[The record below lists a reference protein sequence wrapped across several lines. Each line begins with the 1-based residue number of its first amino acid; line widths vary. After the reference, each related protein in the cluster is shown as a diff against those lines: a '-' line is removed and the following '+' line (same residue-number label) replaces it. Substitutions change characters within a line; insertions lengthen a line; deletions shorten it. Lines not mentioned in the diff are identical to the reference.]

1 MDMGT
6 FNKSKEIQKLKSF
19 KFQNE
24 EQESYSVVKVLD
36 MTNIFT
42 SFLPKSGI
50 KNMAENTLLLDKHS
64 STAEKSNLEI
74 RGNNLINK
82 IKEKPVDYE
91 FQNVKPREIVTENT
105 VQLDTHSRTAEKSNL
120 EIKGDNSFTHI
131 KEEPVDH
138 EFIEFQEPSRKNSV
152 TDNSYTHNIK
162 EPMDYGFI
170 EFEVV
175 EPREI
180 VTENTVCR
188 LNETCCTMESDN
200 NKIMTD
206 TQKRFPHTSTLL
218 SNSSFVPAKEI
229 DLLKSFEFP
238 KQVQEPHSN
247 QKDVPSIN
255 IFTPL
260 LQPTG
265 DKNVAEN
272 TLLLDTHSSTT
283 EKSNL
288 ETRGDDS
295 FTHIKEEP
303 VDHEFIE
310 FQEPSRKNSV
320 TENTAQLDT
329 DSSTA
334 EKSNMVF
341 MGDNFINQFK
351 EEPVD
356 YEFIDFQEANH
367 NNNVTENTAQLDT
380 HSSTAEKSTVRLKED
395 LISNDIKEE
404 PFDYEFIETQEV
416 KHRKIVTE
424 NTVQLDTHSSTGE
437 KSTVRL
443 KEDLISD
450 RIKEEPADYEF
461 QEVKHRKLAELDSSE
476 FSEILQTE
484 QTNTDDFVIRLRC
497 DEVKTESSNC
507 NSYVAEIAETE
518 QSNTDDFGI
527 RLRFDEEKKEIS
539 NNNLNIHVGGTIEGY
554 KVFLNNA
561 NESIDH
567 VTSGL

>member
-36 MTNIFT
+36 LTNIFT

-74 RGNNLINK
+74 RGDNLINK
-82 IKEKPVDYE
+82 IKEPVDYEFIE

-105 VQLDTHSRTAEKSNL
+105 VQLDTHSSTAEKSNL

-206 TQKRFPHTSTLL
+206 TQKRFPQTSKLL

-229 DLLKSFEFP
+229 DLLKSFEFQ

-247 QKDVPSIN
+247 QKDVPSTN

-288 ETRGDDS
+288 EIRGDDS

-341 MGDNFINQFK
+341 KGDNFINQFK

-404 PFDYEFIETQEV
+404 P
-416 KHRKIVTE
+416 
-424 NTVQLDTHSSTGE
+424 
-437 KSTVRL
+437 
-443 KEDLISD
+443 
-450 RIKEEPADYEF
+450 ADYEF

-484 QTNTDDFVIRLRC
+484 QTNTDEFVIRLRC

-507 NSYVAEIAETE
+507 NSYVAENADMYSTEFSEIAETE

-554 KVFLNNA
+554 SVF
-561 NESIDH
+561 EQC
-567 VTSGL
+567 